1 MSRLAESISAGR
13 FVVTAELGPPKGT
26 DVTHLLDMAE
36 ILRNDVH
43 AINVTDQQS
52 SVMTLGSLAVCH
64 LLHQRG
70 IEPVF
75 QVTCRDRNRIALQSD
90 LLSAVVLG
98 IENVLCLTGDYVTL
112 GDHPQAKP
120 VFDLDSVTLLKAVAE
135 LQEGHDLAGKPLQ
148 GVPTFFPGAVV
159 SPVANPSGPQIAKME
174 KKVEA
179 GARFFQ
185 TQAVYDLTRFEA
197 FVRRVEYLNVPI
209 LVGIILLKS
218 AGMARFMNANVAGV
232 SVPDQL
238 IEEIGSVSKL
248 DRAAKSVEIAAR
260 LIRALKGM
268 CQGVHIMTLGW
279 EQYVPQLLRE
289 VGLGQGTMQ
298 QRTSEESIGGQEHG
312 NHLEH

>member
-1 MSRLAESISAGR
+1 MMSRLAESIAADK

-26 DVTHLLDMAE
+26 DVAHLLDMAE
-36 ILRNDVH
+36 LLRDHVD
-43 AINVTDQQS
+43 AVNVTDQQS

-90 LLSAVVLG
+90 LLSAAVLG

-120 VFDLDSVTLLKAVAE
+120 VFDLDSVTLLQAVAA
-135 LQEGHDLAGKPLQ
+135 LQQGHDLAGKSLQ
-148 GVPTFFPGAVV
+148 GVPGFFPGAVV
-159 SPVANPSGPQIAKME
+159 SPGSNPLGPQIAKME

-185 TQAVYDLTRFEA
+185 TQAVYDPAQFEA
-197 FVRRVEYLNVPI
+197 FVQRVEPLNVPI

-218 AGMARFMNANVAGV
+218 AGMARFMNSNVAGV
-232 SVPDQL
+232 NVPDEL
-238 IEEIGSVSKL
+238 IEEIGTVPRS
-248 DRAAKSVEIAAR
+248 DRPARAVEIGAR
-260 LIRALKGM
+260 LIRQVKGM

-279 EQYVPQLLRE
+279 ERYVPQLLE
-289 VGLGQGTMQ
+289 EAGL
-298 QRTSEESIGGQEHG
+298 RS
-312 NHLEH
+312 